1 MPPASPSATVGFL
14 FIHAAALNTP
24 MKFKTFS
31 EYVQWR
37 EGLLAPDKPRW
48 VGMSRI
54 NTTGMTNQ
62 QRRNLMPKKP
72 PKPKAFGP
80 TIGKVGDVRAFTV
93 KHQTSEG
100 LWLNDK
106 KALPGMSKLS
116 PPPATPR
123 QHRMASVSPR
133 PIVPKVKPPKA
144 RIQTLPSPSPQ
155 STPPHLPR
163 RLGQES

>member
-48 VGMSRI
+48 VGMPRI

-72 PKPKAFGP
+72 PKPKPFGP
-80 TIGKVGDVRAFTV
+80 TIGKVGDVGAITV
-93 KHQTSEG
+93 KNPSSEG

-106 KALPGMSKLS
+106 KALPGMSKL
-116 PPPATPR
+116 TPI
-123 QHRMASVSPR
+123 Q
-133 PIVPKVKPPKA
+133 KPPKPKKMQPFRPKA
-144 RIQTLPSPSPQ
+144 I
-155 STPPHLPR
+155 TPF
-163 RLGQES
+163 